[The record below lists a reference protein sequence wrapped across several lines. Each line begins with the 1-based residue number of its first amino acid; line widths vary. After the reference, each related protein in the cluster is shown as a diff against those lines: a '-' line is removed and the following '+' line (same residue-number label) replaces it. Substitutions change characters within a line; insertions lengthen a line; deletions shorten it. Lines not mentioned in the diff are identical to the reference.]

1 MTTALPWFDADRV
14 FGAVGFP
21 AAIDALESALAD
33 GLDPAGDPERGSV
46 PLEHGEF
53 LLMPSEG
60 AGFAGV
66 KVVTVAPGN
75 PTHGLPRIQAV
86 YLVCDS
92 ETLTP
97 RALLDGTALTTL
109 RTPALSAVAARH
121 LAPHGPARLLV
132 VGSGPQ
138 AWGHVHALAAVR
150 EPADVVITGR
160 SPSRAEA
167 LAERLR
173 GEGFPARAGTVDD
186 ARTATIVVCATT
198 SAEPVFDG
206 TLIAR
211 DALVIA
217 VGSHDPRTRE
227 LDGDLVGRSRV
238 VVEDRATALREAGDV
253 IMAIE
258 EGHTDAA
265 QLVPL
270 ADVVR
275 GVTSVDR
282 HRPRVFKSVGMGWED
297 LVVAAACV
305 TAAG

>member
-1 MTTALPWFDADRV
+1 MTALPWFDADRV
-14 FGAVGFP
+14 FAAVGFP
-21 AAIDALESALAD
+21 AAIDALESALAG
-33 GLDPAGDPERGSV
+33 GLDPGGDPARVPV

-66 KVVTVAPGN
+66 KVVTVAPDN
-75 PTHGLPRIQAV
+75 PAHGRPRIQAV
-86 YLVCDS
+86 YLLCDS

-109 RTPALSAVAARH
+109 RTPAISAVAARH
-121 LAPHGPARLLV
+121 LAPHGPARLVV

-150 EPADVVITGR
+150 ELADVVIAGR
-160 SPSRAEA
+160 SPSRAGA

-173 GEGFPARAGTVDD
+173 GEGFPARAGVAGDVD
-186 ARTATIVVCATT
+186 AATIVVCATT
-198 SAEPVFDG
+198 ATEPVVDG
-206 TLIAR
+206 TLIEPGT
-211 DALVIA
+211 LVIA
-217 VGSHDPRTRE
+217 VGSHDPRKRE
-227 LDGDLVGRSRV
+227 LDGGLVGRSQV
-238 VVEDRATALREAGDV
+238 VVEDPATALREAGDV

-258 EGHTDAA
+258 DGHADAA
-265 QLVPL
+265 ALVPI

-275 GVTSVDR
+275 GVASVDR
-282 HRPRVFKSVGMGWED
+282 DRPRVFKSVGMGWED

-305 TAAG
+305 TAVP

>member
-1 MTTALPWFDADRV
+1 MTALPWFDADRV
-14 FGAVGFP
+14 FAAVGFP
-21 AAIDALESALAD
+21 AAIDALESALAA
-33 GLDPAGDPERGSV
+33 GLDPAGDPARVPV

-66 KVVTVAPGN
+66 KVVTVAPDN
-75 PTHGLPRIQAV
+75 PAHGRPRIQAV

-121 LAPHGPARLLV
+121 LAPHGPARLVV

-138 AWGHVHALAAVR
+138 AWGHVHALAAVH
-150 EPADVVITGR
+150 ELAEVVITGR

-173 GEGFPARAGTVDD
+173 SEGFPARAGIADD
-186 ARTATIVVCATT
+186 AAAAAIVVCATT
-198 SAEPVFDG
+198 ATEPVVDG
-206 TLIAR
+206 TLIAA

-217 VGSHDPRTRE
+217 VGSHDPSKRE
-227 LDGDLVGRSRV
+227 LDGGLIGRSQV
-238 VVEDRATALREAGDV
+238 IVEDPATALREAGDV
-253 IMAIE
+253 IMAIAD
-258 EGHTDAA
+258 GHADAA
-265 QLVPL
+265 ALVPL

-282 HRPRVFKSVGMGWED
+282 DRPRVFKSVGMGWED

-305 TAAG
+305 TSAA